1 MCSSI
6 ELANVRRLM
15 QCILAIKDNLIIDML
30 VHLIQIKIEAP
41 CQLWIAHLRRVMC
54 IVISF

>member
-1 MCSSI
+1 MCSST

-15 QCILAIKDNLIIDML
+15 QFIPAIKDNLIIGIL

-41 CQLWIAHLRRVMC
+41 
-54 IVISF
+54 F